1 MNSTNTTTI
10 STNSNTHTL
19 IVLERW
25 NTSGPYIAQARRVT
39 YTTRNGRPQ
48 SRYVTHTFWG
58 GDRILSPQMYAETK
72 AEALIKLDAL
82 VGKKR
87 ARLLRDLDALD
98 AKAALARK
106 QIQELNI
113 SNPLAIDEA
122 GRD

>member
-1 MNSTNTTTI
+1 
-10 STNSNTHTL
+10 
-19 IVLERW
+19 
-25 NTSGPYIAQARRVT
+25 
-39 YTTRNGRPQ
+39 
-48 SRYVTHTFWG
+48 
-58 GDRILSPQMYAETK
+58 MYAETK